1 MDVVSAAREV
11 LTNKTRWPQWFA
23 QMHALYF
30 PLERFAV
37 SEGGKDQFFALG
49 DNSPQSKDSRLWATP
64 NTEYYV
70 ERDLLIGKALF
81 IYWPLTHINWVR

>member
-1 MDVVSAAREV
+1 MVSAAQEV
-11 LTNKTRWPQWFA
+11 LTNKAKWPEWFA
-23 QMHALYF
+23 EMHAIYF
-30 PLERFAV
+30 PLERFELPD
-37 SEGGKDQFFALG
+37 SGQDQFFALG

-81 IYWPLTHINWVR
+81 IYWPLTHMSWVR